1 MMWKKIKAYLQYIY
15 PKRMLSRV
23 MLHGTRIRLPFI
35 KQLQIR
41 GFMRAYQVDLSE
53 AAETDIN
60 AYPEF
65 NAFFTRALRPG
76 ARPIDT
82 DDNALSSPADGI
94 FSAAGHIHS
103 DLAMQAKGQLY
114 SIDSLLGDKALASEF
129 SHGTYF
135 TIYLSPRDYHRVH
148 ACAAGILKEIHY
160 LPGTLFS
167 VSPSTTEHIPRLFT
181 RNERVILN
189 FHCQFGPLAV
199 ILIGAVCVGSITTP
213 WSESCV
219 SQTPAHQRFPAPVKI
234 AKGQEIGRFNMGS
247 TVVVLVSK
255 PCSIDT
261 TQGAAVRMGAA
272 VAKFL
277 S

>member
-1 MMWKKIKAYLQYIY
+1 
-15 PKRMLSRV
+15 
-23 MLHGTRIRLPFI
+23 
-35 KQLQIR
+35 
-41 GFMRAYQVDLSE
+41 MRAYQVDLSE
-53 AAETDIN
+53 AVETDIN

-65 NAFFTRALRPG
+65 NAFFTRALKPK
-76 ARPIDT
+76 ARPINT
-82 DDNALSSPADGI
+82 DDNVLSSPADGI

-103 DLAMQAKGQLY
+103 NLAMQAKGQFY
-114 SIDSLLGDKALASEF
+114 SIDSLLGDKPLASEF
-129 SHGTYF
+129 NHGTYF

-148 ACAAGILKEIHY
+148 ACAAGILKEIRY

-167 VSPSTTEHIPRLFT
+167 VSPSTTEHIPRLFA
-181 RNERVILN
+181 RNERVIFN
-189 FHCQFGPLAV
+189 FHCHFGPLAI

-219 SQTPAHQRFPAPVKI
+219 SQIPTHRYFSTPIKI

-255 PCSIDT
+255 QCSIDT
-261 TQGAAVRMGAA
+261 AQDATVRMGAE
-272 VAKFL
+272 VVKFL